1 LGAVRSRPERLA
13 VPPIP
18 ITSIPITEA
27 LPFCPLF
34 LGTSVAEEQLDT
46 PFHLSCIEAI
56 YGIGSSL
63 NASELYETSGKQLA
77 IFFIAHY
84 EE

>member
-1 LGAVRSRPERLA
+1 LL
-13 VPPIP
+13 
-18 ITSIPITEA
+18 
-27 LPFCPLF
+27 

-46 PFHLSCIEAI
+46 PFHFSRIEAI